1 MSAQIS
7 FWNHYTIYD
16 THRDKHPARS
26 EKRQRTERVT
36 IRLLPSERDALV
48 AAAQRA
54 DVSVAELLR
63 ESTLHYITACERSR
77 IDAPQ
82 GDDHHE

>member
-1 MSAQIS
+1 MDSAQTA

-16 THRDKHPARS
+16 TRYDRPKRS

-48 AAAQRA
+48 TAAELAGI
-54 DVSVAELLR
+54 SVAELLR
-63 ESTLHYITACERSR
+63 ATTLQYVTAFEHSLTASRKES
-77 IDAPQ
+77 
-82 GDDHHE
+82 GK